1 MKDRIDIIGAT
12 GLVGSV
18 VKQKIDGLVRNALSS
33 KELDITDRKNVEGFV
48 SITPSSTILL
58 SSAFTDVEV
67 IQKDPTLALKVNVEG
82 TKNVAEACKKYN
94 KKLIYI
100 SSDFVFSG
108 VESNKG
114 PYRDSDSPEPEDS
127 KLIGEYA
134 RTKLMGE
141 NVVKNSGCKFAIVR
155 IAYPFGNPENEK
167 DFARKTLKLVQSG
180 YSLFSDQQFTL
191 TYIPDLAKAIEK
203 IIMEDL
209 NGTFHV
215 ACIPVTTPLEFGKY
229 LIEKTGLDFEVKS
242 GSLKEFMAGRTPKPL
257 FGGLIPS
264 SVFDVKS
271 WKDAVDEFFVKIKS

>member
-1 MKDRIDIIGAT
+1 MKGRIDIIGAR
-12 GLVGSV
+12 GLVGTV
-18 VKQKIDGLVRNALSS
+18 VGHEIGDLVNKTPSS

-58 SSAFTDVEV
+58 SSAYTDVEA

-82 TKNVAEACKKYN
+82 AKNVAEACKKYN

-141 NVVKNSGCKFAIVR
+141 NVVKNSGSKFAIVR
-155 IAYPFGNPENEK
+155 IAYPFGNSENEK

-180 YSLFSDQQFTL
+180 YSLFSDQQFTP

-203 IIMEDL
+203 IVREDL

-215 ACIPVTTPLEFGKY
+215 ACTPITTPLEFGKY
-229 LIEKTGLDFEVKS
+229 LIEKTGFGLEVKS
-242 GSLKEFMAGRTPKPL
+242 GSLKEFMVGRTPKPL

-264 SVFDVKS
+264 RVFDVKS
-271 WKDAVDEFFVKIKS
+271 WKDAVDEFALKIK